1 MDDYIVSRYYTVSE
15 WGSCDMREKLTLF
28 WIGAVGLAAAAA
40 LGAYSGSLLHVRQ
53 DAFQPIIAPHLKVGP
68 DRSRLTEKVAPQK
81 S

>member
-1 MDDYIVSRYYTVSE
+1 M
-15 WGSCDMREKLTLF
+15 GEKRTLF

-53 DAFQPIIAPHLKVGP
+53 DAIQPNIGPHLQVGP
-68 DRSRLTEKVAPQK
+68 DRSRLTEKDAPQK